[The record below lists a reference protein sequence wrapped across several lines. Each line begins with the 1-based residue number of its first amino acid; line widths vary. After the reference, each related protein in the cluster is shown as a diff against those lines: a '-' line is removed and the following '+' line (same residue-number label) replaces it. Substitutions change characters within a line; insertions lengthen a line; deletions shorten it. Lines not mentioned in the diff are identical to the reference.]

1 MNACDVGVIVHMSDL
16 CPENVSGNLPAIH
29 RFVGAL
35 ESRIDFCFNMNM
47 RDLHLLCPVDR
58 AALDTAC
65 FFLGCYMILVQ
76 NDNVKRI
83 YNFFHEFLGLNL
95 TSRVIGRFDHESTI
109 VDSWRTLKRA
119 KDSGLVPL
127 PRSSEPSIDGPFQ
140 AVGPKLILLR
150 NTDVLSDVVDLVI
163 RDRSITAIVRLLA
176 DHTRPTPP
184 HLCPG
189 VRQVHLSFDDGAN
202 PPPSAV
208 SFLFRKVVDCADGA
222 VALVCGEDGPPGGA
236 ETLAALHLMRRHGF
250 LAAEAAAWVEMAGL
264 GSGLGA
270 AQRRYLAAVE
280 ELMKERAAQYGVG
293 WPGSGSGSEWCAAA
307 AAPSL
312 AKCKSMLLGDGRE
325 GRSRADGGMGASTV
339 SGPGGGGAGEPR
351 AANGAGAPCHGSSS
365 SQCKGGAVVDMQHS
379 RPHPA
384 GGSPAANSARLGQG
398 PAVQTLPPVAVL
410 DGPAISSESGT
421 LLPAPEPYRYRPD
434 SDVCVAGHLG
444 RVRPGRSRR
453 SASPRR
459 LGHRRSPD
467 VAPQAT

>member
-1 MNACDVGVIVHMSDL
+1 M
-16 CPENVSGNLPAIH
+16 
-29 RFVGAL
+29 
-35 ESRIDFCFNMNM
+35 
-47 RDLHLLCPVDR
+47 
-58 AALDTAC
+58 
-65 FFLGCYMILVQ
+65 
-76 NDNVKRI
+76 
-83 YNFFHEFLGLNL
+83 
-95 TSRVIGRFDHESTI
+95 
-109 VDSWRTLKRA
+109 KRA

-127 PRSSEPSIDGPFQ
+127 PRSSEPSIDGFFQ

-307 AAPSL
+307 AAAPSL

-339 SGPGGGGAGEPR
+339 SGGGGAGEPR
-351 AANGAGAPCHGSSS
+351 AANGAGAPRHGSSS
-365 SQCKGGAVVDMQHS
+365 SQRKGCAVVDMQHS
-379 RPHPA
+379 SPHPA
-384 GGSPAANSARLGQG
+384 GGLPASARLGQG
-398 PAVQTLPPVAVL
+398 PAVRTTLQPVAVL
-410 DGPAISSESGT
+410 DEPAVSSESAF
-421 LLPAPEPYRYRPD
+421 LLPAPEHYRYRPD
-434 SDVCVAGHLG
+434 SDVCVAGRLHGVG

-453 SASPRR
+453 SASPVR
-459 LGHRRSPD
+459 LGYRRPPE

>member
-1 MNACDVGVIVHMSDL
+1 
-16 CPENVSGNLPAIH
+16 
-29 RFVGAL
+29 
-35 ESRIDFCFNMNM
+35 
-47 RDLHLLCPVDR
+47 
-58 AALDTAC
+58 
-65 FFLGCYMILVQ
+65 
-76 NDNVKRI
+76 
-83 YNFFHEFLGLNL
+83 
-95 TSRVIGRFDHESTI
+95 
-109 VDSWRTLKRA
+109 
-119 KDSGLVPL
+119 
-127 PRSSEPSIDGPFQ
+127 
-140 AVGPKLILLR
+140 
-150 NTDVLSDVVDLVI
+150 
-163 RDRSITAIVRLLA
+163 
-176 DHTRPTPP
+176 
-184 HLCPG
+184 
-189 VRQVHLSFDDGAN
+189 
-202 PPPSAV
+202 
-208 SFLFRKVVDCADGA
+208 
-222 VALVCGEDGPPGGA
+222 
-236 ETLAALHLMRRHGF
+236 
-250 LAAEAAAWVEMAGL
+250 
-264 GSGLGA
+264 
-270 AQRRYLAAVE
+270 
-280 ELMKERAAQYGVG
+280 MKERAAQYGVG
-293 WPGSGSGSEWCAAA
+293 WPGSGSGSEWCAAAA